1 MARQS
6 KTSWQDDAAAV
17 VIIKC
22 IISFL
27 GLFVPMTPAKKIVC
41 IVLIMSGIPANCV
54 IHLSGL
60 SERSVRTL
68 RKELSSG
75 DDVSRLLC
83 IQAGSGRVGKAAGI
97 ERQIMDEL
105 EKGNYYTRQQIADMI
120 NEKFHIKMSVS
131 AVGNMLKK
139 RVQAP
144 EVRIHPRK
152 SRPRQADEL
161 L

>member
-1 MARQS
+1 MSENYMARQS
-6 KTSWQDDAAAV
+6 KAAWHDDAAAV
-17 VIIKC
+17 IIIKG

-27 GLFVPMTPAKKIVC
+27 ELFVPVTLAKRIVC
-41 IVLIMSGIPANCV
+41 IVLIMSGIPAKRV

-105 EKGNYYTRQQIADMI
+105 GKGNYHTRRQIADMI
-120 NEKFHIKMSVS
+120 SEKFHVKMSVS
-131 AVGNMLKK
+131 AVGKLLKK
-139 RVQAP
+139 TGSGA
-144 EVRIHPRK
+144 
-152 SRPRQADEL
+152 
-161 L
+161 